1 MKKISLYLLMILATG
16 MFTSCGDDEPEITRV
31 QDGNGKVFLETG
43 TLVDANLNF
52 SEAVSTMTIKQYQT
66 GMKSKV
72 CPLSCILMEPLNW
85 NPFQAKQAQAIT
97 LLGINTSMLL
107 ANLKPGL
114 TPTTQ

>member
-43 TLVDANLNF
+43 TLVDA
-52 SEAVSTMTIKQYQT
+52 
-66 GMKSKV
+66 
-72 CPLSCILMEPLNW
+72 CILMEPSNW
-85 NPFQAKQAQAIT
+85 SPFQAKQAQAIT

-107 ANLKPGL
+107 ASLKPGL